1 MTFKTVVGESDSV
14 QPEMVA
20 SWFETILPT
29 ILSNY
34 KLEDI
39 FNADEFGL
47 FYQCLPNKTLHLK
60 SEKCSGGKNSK
71 IRIAGLAAANA
82 VGDKLPMFVIGKSK
96 TPRCFKNVSSLP
108 CRYRSQKKSWMDSAL
123 FEEWVRE
130 LDVKFH
136 KQSRK
141 IALIIDNCP
150 AHPTIAD
157 LSNVKLIFLPP
168 NTTSVSQPMDQGV
181 IRCLKAFYRR
191 RLVNIMI
198 QRLEKG
204 QDLPKI
210 SILHALQLLVASWN
224 DVTESTVVNCFRK
237 AKISAKDQENAME
250 DLDDPFKEL
259 EKDLTELRKIDPTLV
274 PQDLNAHEIVGVDEN
289 VITTDNP
296 QTDEEILESIRADKD
311 EEDIDTETV
320 EIFDEPINKPTKAEI
335 ENALETLQNVCLFNA
350 SGDDMRQL
358 LQRFESLF
366 VIDERNAKKQT
377 SIINFFEKK

>member
-1 MTFKTVVGESDSV
+1 MTFKTVVGESNSV

-20 SWFETILPT
+20 SWFETSLPT

-34 KLEDI
+34 KLDDI

-47 FYQCLPNKTLHLK
+47 FYQCLPNKKFHLK
-60 SEKCSGGKNSK
+60 SEKCSGAKNSK
-71 IRIAGLAAANA
+71 IRITGLAAANA

-130 LDVKFH
+130 LDVKFE
-136 KQSRK
+136 KQNRK

-198 QRLEKG
+198 ERLEKG

-210 SILHALQLLVASWN
+210 SILRALQLLVASWN
-224 DVTESTVVNCFRK
+224 DVKESTVVNCFRK
-237 AKISAKDQENAME
+237 AKISAKDQENATE

-259 EKDLTELRKIDPTLV
+259 EKDLTELRKMDPTLV
-274 PQDLNAHEIVGVDEN
+274 PQDLTAHEIVGVDEN

-296 QTDEEILESIRADKD
+296 QTDEEILESIRSDKD
-311 EEDIDTETV
+311 EEDIDTEIV
-320 EIFDEPINKPTKAEI
+320 EIFDEPIDKPTKAEI
-335 ENALETLQNVCLFNA
+335 GNALETLQNVCLFNA

-366 VIDERNAKKQT
+366 VKDELNAKKQT

>member
-1 MTFKTVVGESDSV
+1 MTFKTVVGESNSV

-20 SWFETILPT
+20 SWFETTLPT

-34 KLEDI
+34 KLNDI

-47 FYQCLPNKTLHLK
+47 FYQCLRNKTFHLK

-71 IRIAGLAAANA
+71 IRITGLAAANA

-130 LDVKFH
+130 LDVKFE
-136 KQSRK
+136 KQNRK

-168 NTTSVSQPMDQGV
+168 KTTSVSQPMDQGV

-210 SILHALQLLVASWN
+210 SILRALQLLVAS
-224 DVTESTVVNCFRK
+224 
-237 AKISAKDQENAME
+237 
-250 DLDDPFKEL
+250 
-259 EKDLTELRKIDPTLV
+259 
-274 PQDLNAHEIVGVDEN
+274 
-289 VITTDNP
+289 
-296 QTDEEILESIRADKD
+296 
-311 EEDIDTETV
+311 
-320 EIFDEPINKPTKAEI
+320 
-335 ENALETLQNVCLFNA
+335 
-350 SGDDMRQL
+350 
-358 LQRFESLF
+358 
-366 VIDERNAKKQT
+366 
-377 SIINFFEKK
+377 